1 MKKTTGLTVLIA
13 GLIMSATAMADSHSI
28 SVGYAQSK
36 VQNFK
41 NMPGVNLQY
50 RYEWDSPVS
59 LLTSFTALQNDEDE
73 SGNFMGIK
81 TNDHVK
87 AEYYS
92 LMVGPAWRLND
103 YISLYALA
111 GLSHSTMERNARD
124 YDYYGHPERINFS
137 DRSNAFAYGA
147 GVIFNVTEH
156 VTLNAGY
163 EGSRTSV
170 EAQKRS
176 VNGVNVVMGYRF

>member
-1 MKKTTGLTVLIA
+1 MKKMTGLTVLIA

-92 LMVGPAWRLND
+92 LIVGPAWRLND

-176 VNGVNVVMGYRF
+176 VNGVNVGMGYRF